1 MPANI
6 PIATAGSKQPKHSRP
21 VPANVR
27 AAIARLIE
35 GEGIVEAATA
45 EGVIPHVLRRWLNR
59 PDGWR
64 FAKAL
69 RAERIK
75 ELALSNPEALR
86 KVRDESDNGYAAVRA
101 AVVIEEMAG
110 ERRVAGGPQVAVQV
124 NAQTNVAP
132 PQGYAYLPS
141 DRPAPRTIE
150 HEPPR
155 ERPEHPALVEH
166 RRIDAQYRAEDAE
179 RRRREDEAMSPIFEP
194 PFAID

>member
-124 NAQTNVAP
+124 NNAVAAP
-132 PQGYAYLPS
+132 PKGYAYLPNT
-141 DRPAPRTIE
+141 RPAPATIE
-150 HEPPR
+150 ATVVP
-155 ERPEHPALVEH
+155 ERPVPPSVE
-166 RRIDAQYRAEDAE
+166 RYRQIEAQHAAEDAE
-179 RRRREDEAMSPIFEP
+179 RRRLEDRDANPIFIGFP
-194 PFAID
+194 